1 MSKDVLR
8 LTIEDLS
15 QFSKTLRET
24 LPGAPGQ
31 SEMLSHIARAA
42 GYRNFQHLRSRL
54 TPEPQA
60 DHKRVARALRYFA
73 HDGRWAQWPLK
84 RGIRELCLWVIWSRL
99 PVREVLNEREI
110 SAVIDEETQFR
121 DPAQIRRSLVEMG
134 LLTRTVDGSAYERIE
149 QPVPADAKALLR
161 AIKEHIRA
169 TAP

>member
-15 QFSKTLRET
+15 HFTKTLRQG

-31 SEMLSHIARAA
+31 TEMLGHIARAA
-42 GYRNFQHLRSRL
+42 GFRNYQHLRSRM

-60 DHKRVARALRYFA
+60 DRKRVDRALRYFA
-73 HDGRWAQWPLK
+73 GDGRWAEWPLK

-99 PVREVLNEREI
+99 PVREVLNERQI
-110 SAVIDEETQFR
+110 SAVIDEETVFR

-134 LLTRTVDGSAYERIE
+134 LLTREVDGSAYQRIE
-149 QPVPADAKALLR
+149 QPMPADAKALLR
-161 AIKEHIRA
+161 ALKEQML
-169 TAP
+169 TQKS